1 MSFITPSVWMGI
13 FFFFFFCNQLP
24 KKFGFKTSRV
34 CVDRV
39 SVSLEY
45 TQVQYVGDGCFKKNK
60 TKRCSFYQYMDEL
73 MLLANL
79 FFDPRSQGPC
89 KIKQCGRLQTESA
102 AEDSLAVTYIAS
114 EDRTTF
120 IARSP

>member
-1 MSFITPSVWMGI
+1 MDRDVFHHPVSVDGD

-34 CVDRV
+34 CVV
-39 SVSLEY
+39 
-45 TQVQYVGDGCFKKNK
+45 QVQYVGDGCFKKNK

-89 KIKQCGRLQTESA
+89 KRKQCGRLQTESA

-114 EDRTTF
+114 EGRTTF